1 MAICA
6 YPDAYVEPYPA
17 FFAAL
22 SALADRGAALVDRL
36 DFGPKSFQKR
46 RIALYFRKLHDVA
59 VTLGEI
65 AALERRGEPI
75 DAQHLD
81 FINHAVSWDARSGG
95 CTLIIEPSGWYAD
108 LHYDKKAITKHEP
121 TIADVHTQP
130 TDENGNSVG
139 KVLHVATDVPRAFTV
154 TLDTCVGPRTYQGF
168 VSSYRELTTEHFQ
181 RLNDAEWLKQ
191 RESTPDVAW
200 MKDLLAR

>member
-36 DFGPKSFQKR
+36 DFGRSSRQKR
-46 RIALYFRKLHDVA
+46 LIVNYFRKFQGVA
-59 VTLGEI
+59 TTLRGMAEV
-65 AALERRGEPI
+65 ERRGEPI

-81 FINHAVSWDARSGG
+81 FINHAVSWDARSAG
-95 CTLIIEPSGWYAD
+95 CTMLIEPSGWYAD
-108 LHYDKKAITKHEP
+108 LHYDRKVITRHEP

-130 TDENGNSVG
+130 TDEGGGLVG
-139 KVLHVATDVPRAFTV
+139 KV
-154 TLDTCVGPRTYQGF
+154 
-168 VSSYRELTTEHFQ
+168 
-181 RLNDAEWLKQ
+181 
-191 RESTPDVAW
+191 
-200 MKDLLAR
+200 